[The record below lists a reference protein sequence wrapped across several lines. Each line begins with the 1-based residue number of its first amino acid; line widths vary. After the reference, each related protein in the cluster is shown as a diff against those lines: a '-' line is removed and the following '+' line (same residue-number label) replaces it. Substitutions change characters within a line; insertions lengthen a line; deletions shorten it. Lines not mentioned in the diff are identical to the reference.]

1 MGRREGENGCRGE
14 EKEKEDV
21 GGRGGEGEK
30 EDVGGRGGEGEKSE
44 KEEGG
49 ITIFK
54 FIQYRVGGGGGEK
67 KSGR

>member
-1 MGRREGENGCRGE
+1 MVLFMTVEEEEEGVGRRGENGY
-14 EKEKEDV
+14 
-21 GGRGGEGEK
+21 RGGEKEK